1 MEIIEKNYFFKNK
14 DFLEHISQ
22 KLKLDDDELY
32 LYLKIAFFILNEKIE
47 ELSDKVKKNK
57 YNFNHKFNETI
68 YTILK
73 NLLFYNKLKNTDNTN
88 NTKVNQNVYD
98 GMTEQDII
106 EIKEMKNIGSML
118 NIITN
123 LKSYHENINK
133 TNKLVDI
140 ILPLCKTEPDYNS
153 DLYDKNICDCDNFEY
168 NDLVSNRQNK
178 KKNIFKVPKLPAD
191 RGIIKY
197 LNAIIYSVFLA
208 DYENMIVDHN
218 KIFDAIQENL
228 HLENKTIKE
237 ENTTLY
243 ESYNI
248 DLKELKKK
256 KK

>member
-1 MEIIEKNYFFKNK
+1 
-14 DFLEHISQ
+14 
-22 KLKLDDDELY
+22 
-32 LYLKIAFFILNEKIE
+32 
-47 ELSDKVKKNK
+47 
-57 YNFNHKFNETI
+57 
-68 YTILK
+68 
-73 NLLFYNKLKNTDNTN
+73 
-88 NTKVNQNVYD
+88 
-98 GMTEQDII
+98 MTEQDII

-208 DYENMIVDHN
+208 DYENMIIDHN

-256 KK
+256 KKIVNKISEFNKILKKIKELVNSIEKQKKGFIKSNKRNNLQPNYYSSSSNLSNYCDEEDIWNYKCNEEGTKSLTKKKHKKKYVSTCVIASEYKKKCNK